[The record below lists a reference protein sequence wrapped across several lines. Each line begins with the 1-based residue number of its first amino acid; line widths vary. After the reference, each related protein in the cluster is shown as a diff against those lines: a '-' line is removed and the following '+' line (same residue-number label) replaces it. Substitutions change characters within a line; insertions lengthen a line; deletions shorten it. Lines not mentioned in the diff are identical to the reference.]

1 MTDPRPLNTNAT
13 QSYRSLAHLYADSI
27 EHTLS
32 RAETPRP
39 IRKIVDNRVRAGD
52 DRKRLHDA
60 LDILILEGRVTP
72 SLIDGIPH
80 VERLAKTPR
89 LSVVA

>member
-1 MTDPRPLNTNAT
+1 MNGT

-27 EHTLS
+27 EHTLG
-32 RAETPRP
+32 RADSARP

-60 LDILILEGRVTP
+60 LDILISEGRVTP

-80 VERLAKTPR
+80 VQRITNPVVLA
-89 LSVVA
+89 VVA